1 MLVPFTV
8 GKAKGGW
15 FTVAIKVLLVPVLAA
30 GTYFMISQAQTF
42 VGAEGSD
49 FQSSVSRLKA
59 QSQHSDAGGS
69 TFNQG
74 ESMSRRIIQGP
85 FLVFRPFPWEA
96 HNAVSAF
103 AALEGAALFFLAW
116 RKRRDAWALM
126 RHWREAYVLF
136 ILIFTLEF
144 SVIFSAATSNFG
156 ILVRERIM
164 LVPIFLMI
172 FCAKLP
178 ATYPETRASAE
189 PPNLSLQRQ
198 WAAAR
203 LGRSSI

>member
-1 MLVPFTV
+1 
-8 GKAKGGW
+8 
-15 FTVAIKVLLVPVLAA
+15 
-30 GTYFMISQAQTF
+30 MISEAQSF
-42 VGAEGSD
+42 VGVEGSD
-49 FQSSVSRLKA
+49 FQSSVSRLKV
-59 QSQHSDAGGS
+59 QSRNSDPGGS

-74 ESMSRRIIQGP
+74 ESLSRRIIQGP

-96 HNAVSAF
+96 HNAMAAV

-116 RKRRDAWALM
+116 RKRRDVWALM

-189 PPNLSLQRQ
+189 PPNLS
-198 WAAAR
+198 AAQTM
-203 LGRSSI
+203 GRCAAGQVVQSERKEPMHVWYCRFLPVESP